1 MAKKVEKKVEEKK
14 KTFKSEITDL
24 AKYLTG
30 EAKLREKDEE
40 AEIAKKKAIQK
51 QKDNRRKKIIK
62 GEEVLEA
69 EEETKK
75 KIVQK
80 IKLYEWEVPVRFN
93 MPFDVKT
100 YLIIVA
106 LCMIFIVYLA
116 VLGHFGLM
124 AAIIALLFFIYVSGT
139 AKPMMVKHQ
148 ITSRGIDTVGTLY
161 EWFMLGD
168 FWFTKKG
175 SEYMLQIN
183 TKLKMPA
190 RLLLVVEK
198 KDLKTIFKLLEDKL
212 LYKDIRKQ
220 GWLDKKSF
228 GEYIKL
234 EDI

>member
-1 MAKKVEKKVEEKK
+1 MEKKEQKEK

-30 EAKLREKDEE
+30 ESKLRAKEE
-40 AEIAKKKAIQK
+40 DVERIKAKNIQK
-51 QKDNRRKKIIK
+51 QKEERRKKIIK
-62 GEEVLEA
+62 GEEVLEK

-75 KIVQK
+75 VVQK
-80 IKLYEWEVPVRFN
+80 IKLYEWEVPVRFKL
-93 MPFDVKT
+93 PFDIKT

-124 AAIIALLFFIYVSGT
+124 AAIIALLFFVYVSGT
-139 AKPMMVKHQ
+139 ATPMIAKHE
-148 ITSRGIDTVGTLY
+148 INMKGIDTMGTLY
-161 EWFMLGD
+161 EWFMLKT

-175 SEYMLQIN
+175 DEYMLQID

-190 RLLLVVEK
+190 RLLLIVEK
-198 KDLKTIFKLLEDKL
+198 KDLKTIYTLLQDKL

-220 GWLDKKSF
+220 GWLEKKGF